1 VWEESGGVAY
11 KFALVVTVIHLEIM
25 IPACLFCVSVLANLI
40 GTETAVKKW
49 RKPGIHD
56 SSYADELRRQELAEQ
71 RRKKQQEMYERL
83 KARKSAMTDN
93 LDDDDGSPK
102 FEDCKFTTMASPFM
116 QLNIYV

>member
-1 VWEESGGVAY
+1 
-11 KFALVVTVIHLEIM
+11 M

-49 RKPGIHD
+49 RKPGTHD

-102 FEDCKFTTMASPFM
+102 FEDCKFTIS
-116 QLNIYV
+116 LNSI